1 MKAKQ
6 LMVVTY
12 DIDLQTFSVERVIF
26 RELRDTDISVQKVKY
41 SLS

>member
-26 RELRDTDISVQKVKY
+26 RELCDTDISVQKVKY